1 MEYGLLLI
9 PHLENDFSFDFMVKN
24 KIASVNR
31 FNVQYIE
38 FSLMVNP
45 QMEMP
50 VTIWNMP
57 PLP

>member
-50 VTIWNMP
+50 VTI
-57 PLP
+57 